1 MLMLFCVGYAYQT
14 KPYLYVWL
22 FGYLYMRRMSN
33 LYAYI
38 LLCQETR
45 LADLAKRYES
55 QLKKI
60 TTELKS
66 KAKEL
71 DAAR

>member
-1 MLMLFCVGYAYQT
+1 MCFVF
-14 KPYLYVWL
+14 VS
-22 FGYLYMRRMSN
+22 F
-33 LYAYI
+33 
-38 LLCQETR
+38 QETR

-71 DAAR
+71 DAARYKYLTYGSLCLASHAD